1 MNLRRNRFLRVVRAR
16 PRLAMAIGAACLA
29 AHFLPTEIAR
39 HAVTRSLIA
48 WNVGT
53 SLYLILAGVMMARSS
68 LDRMRLRAQLQDE
81 GRLAVL
87 ALVIIAAVASLVA
100 IAGQLSIVKD
110 MRGELKI
117 AHITLAGVTVLLSWA
132 FTHTMMALH
141 YTHDYYAAVCQGR
154 VGGLEF
160 PKDDKPDYWD
170 FVYFACVIGTSGQ
183 AADVAL
189 TPKSIR
195 RVGAVHCV
203 LAFLFNTTVLALSIN
218 IAAGLL

>member
-1 MNLRRNRFLRVVRAR
+1 MNLRRNRFLRVIRAR
-16 PRLAMAIGAACLA
+16 PRLAISICAACLA
-29 AHFLPTEIAR
+29 AYFLPTGIAH

-53 SLYLILAGVMMARSS
+53 SLYLVLAGVMMARSTH
-68 LDRMRLRAQLQDE
+68 DRMRLRAQLQDE
-81 GRLAVL
+81 GRLTVL
-87 ALVIIAAVASLVA
+87 TLVVIAAVASLAA

-110 MRGELKI
+110 MRGALKVEHI
-117 AHITLAGVTVLLSWA
+117 ALAGVTVLLSWA

-141 YTHDYYAAVCQGR
+141 YAHDYYAAVCR
-154 VGGLEF
+154 DRDGGLAF
-160 PKDDKPDYWD
+160 PKDDKPDYGD
-170 FVYFACVIGTSGQ
+170 FVYFAFVIGTSGQ
-183 AADVAL
+183 TADVSF
-189 TPKSIR
+189 TSKSVR